1 MNVKVC
7 LERGHAPFKDRF
19 GVQRFERGAS
29 GPDTTEIDVILNVA
43 CRESTK
49 KVAKAIA
56 EGIHRYCQKTF

>member
-19 GVQRFERGAS
+19 GVQGFERGAS
-29 GPDTTEIDVILNVA
+29 GPDTTEIDVILNAA

-49 KVAKAIA
+49 KSCK
-56 EGIHRYCQKTF
+56 GDR